1 MSTPSRRAFLAQAGA
16 GAAAAAVRG
25 SGSPESR
32 ASSPQIVPIDFRYA
46 PRSWQT
52 AFCFPDDRHKSLVG
66 ERGELRCGHPGTGYS
81 IDWFSAVVRFSAAGM
96 EPDTVERQEL
106 EAPGVPIVHTFL
118 DRPEAKLE
126 LVAFATERAGEGRVD
141 NVLVYIRPKAPG
153 RRAAPVMRIQTRE
166 ALESA
171 SENGR
176 CLIRAGDRLFAAAS
190 CPMTRRDTGR
200 GGVFTGP
207 AAPLAGAGARFL
219 FRFPQERQAAEAV
232 VPAMADPD
240 ALLAG
245 ARAYWSNWLPFGG
258 DVQWQLPRHCQNFLV
273 ACARNILQAREV
285 KEGRKTFQVGPT
297 VYRGLWVVDGNFL
310 LEAARYL
317 GYDQD
322 ARQGLEAIWAK
333 QQPDGSV
340 VAAVTGKHWKD
351 TAIAMFTLSRQAEL
365 SQDWALFRD
374 WSPNLLRAAG
384 FLERLTEQGKSEASA
399 NGRYGILPRGFGDGG
414 LGGERSEF
422 TNTVWAL
429 AGLHATLDAARRA
442 DAGGFAP
449 VRAFHDRLRKAFF
462 AAARQEMR
470 RHPAGFEY
478 LPMLMREDPAWHAPD
493 EWDRPRP
500 QNAQWALSHAIY
512 PGLVFEKDDPIVR
525 GHVALMQACT
535 REDIPAGTGWLPHE
549 GLWNYNAGFVAE
561 VYLWAGLAALAG
573 RTFAGFLN
581 HAAPL
586 YGWREEQPLRNSLV
600 AGYVGD
606 MPHNWASAECVRY
619 LRHMAV
625 LEDGGALRL
634 WDGITGRE
642 LAAREPTVIG
652 NSPTR
657 FGRVSVRLEPGAG
670 GREWTGRFR
679 REDGPPP
686 AAVRIPMRLGAR
698 FEFASLE
705 GAACRQ
711 GRATCDL
718 DPAARQWSVKWVRRG
733 AGADQP
739 GAAL

>member
-1 MSTPSRRAFLAQAGA
+1 MPAQSRRAFLAQAGA
-16 GAAAAAVRG
+16 GAAVAAVHG
-25 SGSPESR
+25 SANAESR
-32 ASSPQIVPIDFRYA
+32 ASSPDIRPIDFRYS

-52 AFCFPDDRHKSLVG
+52 AFCFPDDRYKSLVG
-66 ERGELRCGHPGTGYS
+66 ERGELRCGHPGTNYS
-81 IDWFSAVVRFSAAGM
+81 IEWFSAMVYFSALGM
-96 EPDTVERQEL
+96 EPDRIERQEL
-106 EAPGVPIVHTFL
+106 EAPGVPIVHTFI
-118 DRPEAKLE
+118 DRPDAKLE
-126 LVAFATERAGEGRVD
+126 LVAFATNRAAEGRVD
-141 NVLVYIRPKAPG
+141 NVLVYMRPKAAG
-153 RRAAPVMRIQTRE
+153 RRASPVIRIETRE
-166 ALESA
+166 PLDRV
-171 SENGR
+171 SENGA
-176 CLIRAGDRLFAAAS
+176 CLIRAGGALFAAAS

-207 AAPLAGAGARFL
+207 ATPLAGAGARFL
-219 FRFPQERQAAEAV
+219 FRFPQERQAAETI
-232 VPAMADPD
+232 VPAMGDAE
-240 ALLAG
+240 ALLAE
-245 ARAYWSNWLPFGG
+245 ARAYWSDWQPFAGEI
-258 DVQWQLPRHCQNFLV
+258 QWQLPRPYQNFLL

-317 GYDQD
+317 GYDRD
-322 ARQGLEAIWAK
+322 ARQGLEATWAR

-365 SQDWALFRD
+365 SQDWPLFRD
-374 WSPNLLRAAG
+374 MSPKLLRAAG
-384 FLERLTEQGKSEASA
+384 FLERITDEGKSESSA

-429 AGLHATLDAARRA
+429 AGLRATLDTARRA
-442 DAGGFAP
+442 HGEGFEP
-449 VRAFHDRLRKAFF
+449 VQAFHDRLRSAFF

-478 LPMLMREDPAWHAPD
+478 LPMLMREDPAWNAAD

-525 GHVALMQACT
+525 GHIALMEACT
-535 REDIPAGTGWLPHE
+535 QEDIPAETGWLPHE
-549 GLWNYNAGFVAE
+549 GVWNYNAAFVAE
-561 VYLWAGLAALAG
+561 VYLWRGLRSLAG
-573 RTFAGFLN
+573 RTFTGYLN
-581 HAAPL
+581 HASPL
-586 YGWREEQPLRNSLV
+586 YCWREEQPLRNSLV

-625 LEDGGALRL
+625 LEDGAALRL
-634 WDGITGRE
+634 WDGIADRE
-642 LAAREPTVIG
+642 LATREPTILEH
-652 NSPTR
+652 SPTR

-679 REDGPPP
+679 RDGGPLP
-686 AAVRIPMRLGAR
+686 AAVQIPAKLGTR
-698 FEFASLE
+698 FGFASIE

-711 GRATCDL
+711 GQAVCGV
-718 DPAARQWSVKWVRRG
+718 DPAAAEWSVKWVR
-733 AGADQP
+733 
-739 GAAL
+739 AAL